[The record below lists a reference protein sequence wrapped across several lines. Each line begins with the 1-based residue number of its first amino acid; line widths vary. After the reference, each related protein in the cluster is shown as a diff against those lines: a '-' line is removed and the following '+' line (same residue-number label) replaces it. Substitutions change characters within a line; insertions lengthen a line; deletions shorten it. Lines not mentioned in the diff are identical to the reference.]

1 MGRLK
6 RINHKVQKIKEK
18 HPDAWAK
25 PVLQYL
31 MAIVETNHTGF
42 SQLRKRA

>member
-6 RINHKVQKIKEK
+6 RINHTVQKIKEK
-18 HPDAWAK
+18 HPDVWAK

-31 MAIVETNHTGF
+31 MAIVETNHTGL